1 MEIAN
6 PLDDPADAPGRLD
19 DEITHWIEAHRVRG
33 VRGTLDD
40 LTGLPRAKRAVRALA
55 WGLVHPTE
63 LRAAGGTVPPG
74 ILLVGPPGCGKT
86 SLARALAGM
95 LGERAL
101 FVEVAAAELDPE
113 RIAALGRYTERLERP
128 AVIFLDELSWLGAD
142 RSDRRH
148 DGASRGAL
156 FAVLAA
162 LSGVRERPRAPVVW
176 LAATN
181 EDGALDPALTRPG
194 RFSHVIEVAAP
205 DAFTR
210 REHLGRL
217 LTRRRVSGSID
228 LAPIV
233 ELTAGSSFAGLDQL
247 VDDALALS
255 LADAED
261 EDAATGSQ
269 PGVGTGRRLRR
280 LRGIDQTHLA
290 EAALASGRVPAARDR
305 TPDEAWVAAV
315 HEAGHALGVAA
326 GDLGI
331 DAVRAVSVAPRVI
344 GHSGGHTTIG
354 AERDEGSARPL
365 ADGEIHAHV
374 TCALAAGVAERLV
387 LGQASTGVSED
398 AARAA
403 QLLLQRLDSGMD
415 PLWPAAWP
423 SWLDLGPAMADRR
436 GALLVAAMESCL
448 ADAEDLLER
457 HRIGLEWLARRLLE
471 AGHLEGSVLR
481 EALVDALAA
490 DDMRDAV
497 RIV

>member
-6 PLDDPADAPGRLD
+6 HPDEASDAPGNAD
-19 DEITHWIEAHRVRG
+19 DETTRWIEAHRVRG
-33 VRGTLDD
+33 VRATLDD
-40 LTGLPRAKRAVRALA
+40 L
-55 WGLVHPTE
+55 
-63 LRAAGGTVPPG
+63 
-74 ILLVGPPGCGKT
+74 
-86 SLARALAGM
+86 AR
-95 LGERAL
+95 
-101 FVEVAAAELDPE
+101 VA
-113 RIAALGRYTERLERP
+113 
-128 AVIFLDELSWLGAD
+128 
-142 RSDRRH
+142 
-148 DGASRGAL
+148 
-156 FAVLAA
+156 
-162 LSGVRERPRAPVVW
+162 
-176 LAATN
+176 
-181 EDGALDPALTRPG
+181 
-194 RFSHVIEVAAP
+194 
-205 DAFTR
+205 
-210 REHLGRL
+210 
-217 LTRRRVSGSID
+217 
-228 LAPIV
+228 
-233 ELTAGSSFAGLDQL
+233 
-247 VDDALALS
+247 
-255 LADAED
+255 
-261 EDAATGSQ
+261 
-269 PGVGTGRRLRR
+269 
-280 LRGIDQTHLA
+280 
-290 EAALASGRVPAARDR
+290 
-305 TPDEAWVAAV
+305 
-315 HEAGHALGVAA
+315 
-326 GDLGI
+326 
-331 DAVRAVSVAPRVI
+331 
-344 GHSGGHTTIG
+344 GHSGGHTTIR